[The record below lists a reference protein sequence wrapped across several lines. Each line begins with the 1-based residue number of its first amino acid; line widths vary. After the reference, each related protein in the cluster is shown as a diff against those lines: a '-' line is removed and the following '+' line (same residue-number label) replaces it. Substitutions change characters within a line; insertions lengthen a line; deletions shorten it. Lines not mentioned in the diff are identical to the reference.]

1 MLELFRTIRDHR
13 DLILSFALRDIKA
26 RYKQTALGV
35 TWAVLQPISM
45 MAIFTLVFSLFAKVP
60 SDGLPYPI
68 FAYSSLVFWTFFS
81 TVITGGTLAMVSNSP
96 LIRKIYFPRETL
108 LIAVLIAGAIDLV
121 IASTIFAGML
131 VYYKIHVTLAV
142 FWVIPLLVLQMLFSL
157 GVVSLTS
164 AAHVSFRDIG
174 HALPLLTQIWLLAT
188 PVAYPM
194 SVIPDWLR
202 PLYAL
207 NPMTPIIEGYRRA
220 ILHGMRPDFEGLAIA
235 ALCILLFTGVT
246 FSFFKR
252 AERTFADVI

>member
-1 MLELFRTIRDHR
+1 MLELVTTLREHR

-35 TWAVLQPISM
+35 AWAVLQPISM
-45 MAIFTLVFSLFAKVP
+45 MVIFTVVFSLFAKVP

-68 FAYSSLVFWTFFS
+68 FAYSALVFWTFFS
-81 TVITGGTLAMVSNSP
+81 TVVTSGTLAMVANSP

-108 LIAVLIAGAIDLV
+108 LLATVIAAALDLL

-131 VYYKIHVTLAV
+131 AYYRIGVTLAV
-142 FWVIPLLVLQMLFSL
+142 LWVLPLLALQMLFSFGL
-157 GVVSLTS
+157 ISATS
-164 AAHVSFRDIG
+164 AAHVNFRDIG
-174 HALPLLTQIWLLAT
+174 HALPLVTQIWMLAT

-202 PLYAL
+202 PLYLL
-207 NPMTPIIEGYRRA
+207 NPMAPLIDGYRRA
-220 ILHGMRPDFEGLAIA
+220 ILQGLPPDLQAVGIA
-235 ALCILLFTGVT
+235 AVSILLFSGV
-246 FSFFKR
+246 SFAVFKR